1 MFACSHGVTGWGA
14 ENVIGWVLINV
25 IFLMAF
31 KVTPVG
37 ECGLTFNAQ
46 SEMCAPRKKKKKSP
60 GMRGIKSVKVENW
73 GHRTTSGLAD
83 TC

>member
-46 SEMCAPRKKKKKSP
+46 SEMCAARKKKKKSWHE
-60 GMRGIKSVKVENW
+60 RDKICQ
-73 GHRTTSGLAD
+73 SGELGSQNNLWIS
-83 TC
+83 